1 MTDAPLPQTG
11 THLPDPPS
19 ARIYL
24 DFYRLAQ
31 APFSITPDPGFFYY
45 TRCHQQVLD
54 KITSAI
60 ESRMGLTLLTGEVG
74 TGTPMGKLI
83 FFNQAG
89 VFSG

>member
-1 MTDAPLPQTG
+1 MSDVPLPQPG

-31 APFSITPDPGFFYY
+31 APFSITPDPGFLYY
-45 TRCHQQVLD
+45 TRCHQRVLD
-54 KITSAI
+54 KITYAI
-60 ESRMGLTLLTGEVG
+60 ESRIGFTLLTGEVG
-74 TGTPMGKLI
+74 TGTPTGK
-83 FFNQAG
+83 FFNRAV